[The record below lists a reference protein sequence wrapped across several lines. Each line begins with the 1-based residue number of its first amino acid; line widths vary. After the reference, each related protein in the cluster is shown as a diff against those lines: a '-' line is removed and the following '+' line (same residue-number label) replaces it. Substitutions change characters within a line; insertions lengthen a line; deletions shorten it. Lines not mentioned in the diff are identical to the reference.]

1 MYLLYKAAWRTNHLL
16 LSYFVKFYIIILRSC
31 RVEQSTLNSSV
42 KSLRNHFLETVRVQ
56 AFFFSPTE
64 VESCYA
70 FQISRDLRD
79 YVI

>member
-42 KSLRNHFLETVRVQ
+42 KSLRNHFLETQ
-56 AFFFSPTE
+56 SPGFFFSPTE